1 MLIKKKLIDYG
12 FRSSLS
18 IVSILFL
25 GYSLLINFDNISLE
39 VFNSSSF
46 VFLIVSFSL
55 TVISIFVNALAWK
68 LLVEWFGY
76 ENSKINMIMLFVK
89 TNIYKYTPGGIWH
102 FVSRINAIRGS
113 NSVSS
118 VLLPVFLEPFLMLIA
133 ALIWLPLG
141 DWNLLVKIFS
151 ISSLLIFNSRFILLI
166 LKPLERLI
174 YSKIQKWDSSKIK
187 IQPNLYLKLELDS
200 YPFKALFA
208 EMAFVFIRFIGFWL
222 CLNAFSINQSIPFFQ
237 WLSVYSLAWIIGLI
251 VPAAPGGL
259 GVFESSI
266 LLLIGEI
273 TWEANLLTAL
283 LFYRLISISSDLVS
297 YFLVFSR
304 RIKLKI

>member
-1 MLIKKKLIDYG
+1 MLIKKKLLDYG
-12 FRSSLS
+12 LRFSLS

-25 GYSLLINFDNISLE
+25 VYSLFINFDNISLGI
-39 VFNSSSF
+39 FNSSSF
-46 VFLIVSFSL
+46 IFLFVSFSL
-55 TVISIFVNALAWK
+55 TVVSIFVNALAWK

-76 ENSKINMIMLFVK
+76 ENSKINMIILFVK

-102 FVSRINAIRGS
+102 FVSRINAMRGS

-118 VLLPVFLEPFLMLIA
+118 ILLPVFLEPFLMLIA
-133 ALIWLPLG
+133 ALVWLPLG
-141 DWNLLVKIFS
+141 DWNLLIKILS

-166 LKPLERLI
+166 LKPLEKLI

-187 IQPNLYLKLELDS
+187 IKPNLYLKLEIDG
-200 YPFKALFA
+200 YPFKSFFT

-222 CLNAFSINQSIPFFQ
+222 CINAFSINQNIAFFQ

-283 LFYRLISISSDLVS
+283 VCYRFISIVSDLVS
-297 YFLVFSR
+297 YSLVFSR